1 VTKLRVLLVSPVAT
15 LDPPGGDVTW
25 TESLLE
31 QPPADVEYE
40 TYDEAMRRGTLHE
53 HGRRVGLRERMERL
67 GHPGREGLLLA
78 AGKLMTAARRRNLLF
93 WEPFRFFTVVPGEYD
108 LIHMHVFSARFIAVP
123 CPLVVSN
130 GGELAHLYRHA
141 RHMPEA
147 QIRRRE
153 RADRLLGRILR
164 VNVNSEYLPDA
175 ARLMTYTEQAKLSFV
190 RRGVFPADRI
200 DVVPLFLKP
209 APAVPRPT
217 SPRRVGFVARNFR
230 DKGGPTLLE
239 AWPKVRSE
247 RPDAE
252 LLIVGCEPEIPP
264 AEAARQG
271 IRWEPYVPRA
281 ELLETVLPSID
292 VFAYPTN
299 YDYVPSFIVLEVMTR
314 GIPIAVSDHSAMP
327 EVFDQGAA
335 GLISP
340 QGDAAALAG
349 NILRLL
355 DSEENRRFGAAARAQ
370 FERRFSS
377 ETVMPL
383 IRASYDRAL
392 ALGPSGKVGPTQ
404 EG

>member
-25 TESLLE
+25 TEELLE
-31 QPPADVEYE
+31 APPADVAYE
-40 TYDEAMRRGTLHE
+40 TYDDALRRGALHE
-53 HGRRVGLRERMERL
+53 HGRRAGLRERVERH
-67 GHPGREGLLLA
+67 GHPGREGLLLGA
-78 AGKLMTAARRRNLLF
+78 AKLMTVGRRLNLLF
-93 WEPFRFFTVVPGEYD
+93 WEPFRFFTVAPGEYD
-108 LIHMHVFSARFIAVP
+108 LIHMHVFSARFVDLP

-147 QIRRRE
+147 RIRRRQH
-153 RADRLLGRILR
+153 ADRMLGRILR
-164 VNVNSEYLPDA
+164 VNVNSEYLPDV
-175 ARLMTYTEQAKLSFV
+175 ARLLTYTEEAKQSFV
-190 RRGVFPADRI
+190 RRGVFPPERI

-217 SPRRVGFVARNFR
+217 SPRRVGFVARNFA
-230 DKGGPTLLE
+230 DKGGPTLLD

-247 RPDAE
+247 HPDAE

-264 AEAARQG
+264 DEAAHQG
-271 IRWEPYVPRA
+271 IRWEPYIPRA

-327 EVFDQGAA
+327 EVFDHGAA

-340 QGDAAALAG
+340 QGNAPALAD

-355 DSEENRRFGAAARAQ
+355 DPEQNRRFGAAARAH

-377 ETVMPL
+377 DAVMPL
-383 IRASYDRAL
+383 IRQSYDRAL
-392 ALGPSGKVGPTQ
+392 AIGSPGRPVT
-404 EG
+404 